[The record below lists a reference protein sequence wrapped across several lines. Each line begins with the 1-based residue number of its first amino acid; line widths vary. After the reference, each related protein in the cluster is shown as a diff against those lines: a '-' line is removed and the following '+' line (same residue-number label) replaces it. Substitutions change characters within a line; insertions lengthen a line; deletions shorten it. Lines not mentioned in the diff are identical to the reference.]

1 MDAKSRANFINSVA
15 SGQNVPCPKCNTLNE
30 VNSKFCASCGSSLEK
45 EMENTNIPFTPAKNE
60 EPIKEAKKMEEN
72 VKEDSIFAEGL
83 PSWDI
88 EPPQV
93 LVRRKKR

>member
-1 MDAKSRANFINSVA
+1 
-15 SGQNVPCPKCNTLNE
+15 
-30 VNSKFCASCGSSLEK
+30 
-45 EMENTNIPFTPAKNE
+45 
-60 EPIKEAKKMEEN
+60 MEEN